1 MRKKKGEPMFY
12 IFYIFGFLLGILIGV
27 MVSKRNTKT
36 DGVLRLFGYD
46 DPEGPYMRLELSNA
60 ELNRVNV
67 KNTVLLEV
75 IRDNPNSQK

>member
-27 MVSKRNTKT
+27 NTKT

-46 DPEGPYMRLELSNA
+46 DPEGPYIQLELSNA

-67 KNTVLLEV
+67 KNTVHLEV

>member
-1 MRKKKGEPMFY
+1 MFY
-12 IFYIFGFLLGILIGV
+12 IFYILGFLLGILIGV

-67 KNTVLLEV
+67 KNTVHLEV